1 MNRRVWVVLCFA
13 LLVALLA
20 AGLTLDPTRVPSP
33 LIGRPMPSFDAAS
46 VRDPARVVSEAR
58 FSGPALVNVW
68 ASWCA
73 ACRDEHALLLALAA
87 DRRVPVYGVNYKD
100 RREDAVAWLERLGDP
115 YVFSVFDESGSIG
128 LDWGVYGVPETFVI
142 DGAGVIRHKHIG
154 PLDAAV
160 AAEVLLPMLAK
171 LGLHEDADEAAFALP
186 ANAAIR

>member
-33 LIGRPMPSFDAAS
+33 LIGRPMPPFDAAT
-46 VRDPARVVSEAR
+46 VHDPARVVSDAR
-58 FSGPALVNVW
+58 LSGPALVNVW

-73 ACRDEHALLLALAA
+73 ACRDEHALLSALAA
-87 DRRVPVYGVNYKD
+87 DNRVPVYGVNYKD

-128 LDWGVYGVPETFVI
+128 IDWGVYGVPETFVI
-142 DGAGVIRHKHIG
+142 DAAGVIRHKHVG
-154 PLDAAV
+154 PLDAA
-160 AAEVLLPMLAK
+160 AATQVLLPLLAE
-171 LGLHEDADEAAFALP
+171 LGLRKDADEAAFAAP
-186 ANAAIR
+186 AKVEAR